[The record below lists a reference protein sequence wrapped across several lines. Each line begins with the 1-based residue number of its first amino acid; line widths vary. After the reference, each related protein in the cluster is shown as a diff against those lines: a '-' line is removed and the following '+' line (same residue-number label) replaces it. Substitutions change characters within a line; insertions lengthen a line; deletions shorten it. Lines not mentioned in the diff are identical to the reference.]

1 MSGGPPHESEP
12 ILVEIEENRIT
23 DHISIMIACDILLGL
38 VNFEVLEVIYAVIGE
53 QPECVRTFDI
63 EICHMKRLFEEDAGL
78 PPGTLLIPPVGE
90 LGSSREGIG
99 TYLRVTQHF
108 DWAFGSLQS
117 FF

>member
-1 MSGGPPHESEP
+1 
-12 ILVEIEENRIT
+12 
-23 DHISIMIACDILLGL
+23 MIACDKLLGL

-90 LGSSREGIG
+90 LGSSRKGIG